1 MAYEHEEGT
10 ASMFQNDYKED
21 GDKKP
26 DYTGKG
32 KVGGDLKNFA
42 LWKRQTKDGK
52 AMLFVKWSDPQD
64 KFQSKKAKQSGSDPF

>member
-42 LWKRQTKDGK
+42 LWKREIKDGK

-64 KFQSKKAKQSGSDPF
+64 KFKSNKPKQSGSDPF